1 MPLRCGLVLG
11 VEALHDKRAESI
23 TPATPTTIPMILG
36 DPVVAT
42 TTTLPPKPVEI
53 GKRLV
58 IQEGTTVE
66 CPHFCGRRCFF
77 PPHTDQAVIDAEI
90 AKHVEECSS

>member
-1 MPLRCGLVLG
+1 MMAERANEPGTHEPVGLR
-11 VEALHDKRAESI
+11 
-23 TPATPTTIPMILG
+23 
-36 DPVVAT
+36 
-42 TTTLPPKPVEI
+42 
-53 GKRLV
+53 
-58 IQEGTTVE
+58 EGTTVE